1 MSEQR
6 PTADPGNESGLF
18 LWKGQSA
25 VRAPSFKETLRPRW
39 KIAALAGW
47 ATAAVLAAAMIVAVA
62 MTVKEQ
68 NTTLTEAKPAAVA
81 PPSTGLA
88 DTVIPAISESR
99 VTLTDYAR
107 LNDDFQRWLTARQAI
122 TIAPEASRPAR
133 LQHHGKRRH
142 IPSYSSSAEAPPGE
156 NSCPPSVCFPWNR

>member
-6 PTADPGNESGLF
+6 PTADQGNGPGLF

-47 ATAAVLAAAMIVAVA
+47 ASIVI
-62 MTVKEQ
+62 ERHRR
-68 NTTLTEAKPAAVA
+68 PAGV
-81 PPSTGLA
+81 A
-88 DTVIPAISESR
+88 DTVVPAISESR
-99 VTLTDYAR
+99 VTLTDHAR

-133 LQHHGKRRH
+133 LPHHGKRRH
-142 IPSYSSSAEAPPGE
+142 ISSYSSSAEAPPGE
-156 NSCPPSVCFPWNR
+156 SQVTTRPVATTTIQPMALYHR